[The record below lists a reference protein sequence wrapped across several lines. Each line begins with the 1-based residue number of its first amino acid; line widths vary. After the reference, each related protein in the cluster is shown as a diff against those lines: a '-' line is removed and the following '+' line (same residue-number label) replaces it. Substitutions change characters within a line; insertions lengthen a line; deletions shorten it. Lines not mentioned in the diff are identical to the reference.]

1 MMIAE
6 ETGKE
11 DGSSVLERLG
21 VFASPGFAE

>member
-1 MMIAE
+1 MMIAA

-11 DGSSVLERLG
+11 AGPSVLERPG